1 MRTLNNLESYFN
13 RFNLSAELIVLG
25 GNEYGVRLK
34 NKAQIKLARS
44 IAENLGFAVLQ
55 PFEYNYN
62 RNTKFGGDMV
72 VY

>member
-1 MRTLNNLESYFN
+1 MRTLSNLESYFN
-13 RFNLSAELIVLG
+13 RFNISAELVNIG
-25 GNEYGVRLK
+25 SDEFGVWLK
-34 NKAQIKLARS
+34 NKAQYKLARS

-62 RNTKFGGDMV
+62 RNAKFGGDMV